1 MRPKTAR
8 FGSSQESPERRRPS
22 NANALCAVVGLQTEF
37 LSELGKQLR
46 KARGIA
52 RPVPCSNSTS
62 LDQAEFLFSLVVQRY
77 MWRLRN
83 CHRVIDVF
91 RGGLG
96 NVTGSVSVRPITI
109 IRALLRATH
118 VPALETHVRTDRTI
132 LPTPPQNSN
141 AARSSKAPKK
151 TNSHKTN
158 RGASKQHVGLNL
170 IKTFTRPDQ
179 PGTFHASDRFR

>member
-109 IRALLRATH
+109 IWALLRATH
-118 VPALETHVRTDRTI
+118 VPALETHGSNDSPNSATKLERCSLIQSTEEDEQ
-132 LPTPPQNSN
+132 PQNQSRGFQATRWPQSN
-141 AARSSKAPKK
+141 QDVYPPRS
-151 TNSHKTN
+151 
-158 RGASKQHVGLNL
+158 
-170 IKTFTRPDQ
+170 TRNIP
-179 PGTFHASDRFR
+179 R